1 MMAYIHNY
9 RRIIP
14 FGSSHDPMLISVW
27 STQDATWSCCVG
39 KEVPTGGSHVT
50 NKLWLWVMGPE
61 DSHSLCRRWA
71 GESMWKPVNRA
82 RAKWSVDVCMQLE
95 NLFVTIKAL
104 IWPLPSFLN
113 VRAPSNLLDKY
124 SLVSD
129 SSKLNAGHDSSFSS
143 QHLPIQSSE
152 ITFETSNVA
161 TKWLC
166 RPNNW

>member
-39 KEVPTGGSHVT
+39 KEVPLDRTATRDKQVSYG
-50 NKLWLWVMGPE
+50 
-61 DSHSLCRRWA
+61 HSLCRRWA
-71 GESMWKPVNRA
+71 GESMWKRVNQA
-82 RAKWSVDVCMQLE
+82 PAKWSDDVCMQLE

-129 SSKLNAGHDSSFSS
+129 SSKLNVGHDST
-143 QHLPIQSSE
+143 HPILRDH
-152 ITFETSNVA
+152 IRDFECCYKMVVSTQQLVV
-161 TKWLC
+161 WMQ
-166 RPNNW
+166 